1 MKELRVNNISV
12 GKEGQRIEYSYSFSK
27 NLGSFFN
34 AKNPFYVEY
43 DQEIKNVPE
52 SLLVIPFLSN
62 IMPMSWFVGFDVY
75 IKECDQTFYNSLKIL
90 KAQFFEFFPENNL
103 GGTLYVE
110 NLIDNQIHGSNTSLL
125 FSGGLDSYDSL
136 IRNFDKNPYL
146 ISIHGA
152 DVEIKDKIR
161 WDKFVKFN
169 NEEDLL
175 NHSRLFYVES
185 NLREFYT
192 YRVNLLTD
200 LGWWGGVQHGMA
212 LLGVLAPIS
221 YKYGITDIRIAAS
234 ATHEVSYSW
243 GSSPKIDENMKWANT
258 HVTHDGYDQRRTDKI
273 DNVVDFVNRTGN
285 QMKLRVCYADER
297 VGYNCNKCHKCQRT
311 ILSLILSNAD
321 PKDYGFEIP
330 ENFYKLIFENF
341 HENAVMTVGIKY
353 QWTCIQ
359 DKARSIN
366 QFFVH
371 KDEENEKNQIKRFA
385 ELNLDDTVN
394 KNEIKVKKQGRLR
407 LALRGKFPILY
418 RIYQRIKLKTN

>member
-1 MKELRVNNISV
+1 MKELKLNDISITKN
-12 GKEGQRIEYSYSFSK
+12 GKRIEYNYVYSK
-27 NLGSFFN
+27 NLNHFFS
-34 AKNPFYVEY
+34 AKNPYYVEY
-43 DQEIKNVPE
+43 DQDINEIPE

-75 IKECDQTFYNSLKIL
+75 LKECDYTFYNSLKIL
-90 KAQFFEFFPENNL
+90 KSQFLEFFPENDL

-110 NLIDNQIHGSNTSLL
+110 NLVDNTIDGNNTSLL

-136 IRNFDKNPYL
+136 IRNIGKNPYL

-152 DVEIKDKIR
+152 DVKINDKVR
-161 WDKFVKFN
+161 WEKFVRFN
-169 NEEDLL
+169 GEENILDP
-175 NHSRLFYVES
+175 SRLFYVES

-192 YRVNLLTD
+192 YKVDLLTD
-200 LGWWGGVQHGMA
+200 LGWWGGIQHGMA

-273 DNVVDFVNRTGN
+273 DNVVDFVNRTGE

-297 VGYNCNKCHKCQRT
+297 VDYNCSKCHKCQRT
-311 ILSLILSNAD
+311 ILSLILSNAN
-321 PKDYGFEIP
+321 PKDYGFDIP
-330 ENFYKLIFENF
+330 PNFYDLIFKNF

-353 QWTCIQ
+353 QWTCLQ
-359 DKARSIN
+359 DKAKTVD
-366 QFFVH
+366 QFFAYS
-371 KDEENEKNQIKRFA
+371 DREYEKSQLKRFA
-385 ELNLDDTVN
+385 DLNLDETVN
-394 KNEIKVKKQGRLR
+394 KNAAKVKKQGKHR
-407 LALRGKFPILY
+407 LALREKFPLLY
-418 RIYQRIKLKTN
+418 KTYQKIKKL

>member
-1 MKELRVNNISV
+1 MKELRLNNISIA
-12 GKEGQRIEYSYSFSK
+12 KDGQRIEYDYGYSK
-27 NLGSFFN
+27 NLSHFFN
-34 AKNPFYVEY
+34 AKNFFYVEY
-43 DQEIKNVPE
+43 DQEINKVPE

-75 IKECDQTFYNSLKIL
+75 IKECDHTFYNSLETL
-90 KAQFFEFFPENNL
+90 KAQFLEFFPENNL

-110 NLIDNQIHGSNTSLL
+110 KLIDNHIEGTNTSLL

-136 IRNFDKNPYL
+136 IRNLDKKPYL

-152 DVEIKDKIR
+152 DVQINDTTR
-161 WDKFVKFN
+161 WEKFVKFN
-169 NEEDLL
+169 GEENILD
-175 NHSRLFYVES
+175 HSRLFYVKS

-200 LGWWGGVQHGMA
+200 LGWWGGIQHGMA

-221 YKYGITDIRIAAS
+221 YRYGITDIRIAAS

-273 DNVVDFVNRTGN
+273 DNVVDFVNKTGE

-297 VGYNCNKCHKCQRT
+297 IGYNCSKCHKCQRT

-330 ENFYKLIFENF
+330 ANFYKLIFENF

-353 QWTCIQ
+353 QWTCLQ
-359 DKARSIN
+359 DKAKSIS

-371 KDEENEKNQIKRFA
+371 ENEENEKSQIKRFA
-385 ELNLDDTVN
+385 ALNLDDTVN
-394 KNEIKVKKQGRLR
+394 KNADNVKKQGRLR
-407 LALRGKFPILY
+407 LTLREKFPILY
-418 RIYQRIKLKTN
+418 KIYQRIKPKNN